1 MGSFRQVDQLDCLN
15 MSVPRGTRE
24 AVTNAGYERQLT
36 AWIHRACL
44 LEATA
49 PKPGNVHPGA
59 AFADL
64 RYVDF
69 VASAE
74 VAAPALAAAARV
86 GVGAAVLAAIQAT
99 RGRVGTNTNLG
110 IVLLIAP
117 LAAVP
122 QGIPLAD
129 GINAVLAG
137 LTMRDAELVFEAI
150 RTAQPGGLGQVAEGD
165 VSTAPTMDLLCAMGM
180 AADRDSVARQYV
192 TDFEIPLSV
201 GIPIMRHLVNRSPG
215 RTLDG
220 VVNLHL
226 HFMARWPDSLIARK
240 CGLEVAHEAQHRA
253 DRVLEWQWP
262 ESPRGIA
269 EIQEFDTWL
278 RADGHRR
285 NPGTTADLVAATL
298 FAYLRE
304 GGVFSDP

>member
-1 MGSFRQVDQLDCLN
+1 M
-15 MSVPRGTRE
+15 
-24 AVTNAGYERQLT
+24 TNAGYERQLR
-36 AWIHRACL
+36 AWIHQACL

-49 PKPGNVHPGA
+49 QKPGNVHPGA

-86 GVGAAVLAAIQAT
+86 GVGAAVLAAVQAT

-110 IVLLIAP
+110 IALLIAP

-122 QGIPLAD
+122 LGVSLAD
-129 GINAVLAG
+129 GITAVLAG

-165 VSTAPTMDLLCAMGM
+165 VSGVPTIDLLNAMGM

-201 GIPIMRHLVNRSPG
+201 GIPLMRHWVNRSPDQM
-215 RTLDG
+215 LNG

-226 HFMARWPDSLIARK
+226 QFMARWPDSLIARK
-240 CGLEVAHEAQHRA
+240 CGPEVALDAQHRA
-253 DRVLEWQWP
+253 DRVLESRWP
-262 ESPRGIA
+262 ESPQGIM
-269 EIQEFDTWL
+269 EIQKLDTWL